1 MPYGHLLDYLLRDS
15 LVQLREAKA
24 PPIPLPPR
32 YDMNASCEYHSGML
46 GHSIENCNVFK
57 HKVQDLIDSKAI
69 SFAQAV
75 PNVMNNPARASTSAM
90 PQSEQW

>member
-1 MPYGHLLDYLLRDS
+1 MPYGNLLAYLLRDS

-24 PPIPLPPR
+24 PPIPLSPG
-32 YDMNASCEYHSGML
+32 YDMNANCEYHSGTL
-46 GHSIENCNVFK
+46 GHSIENCNVFN

-69 SFAQAV
+69 SFVPAV
-75 PNVMNNPARASTSAM
+75 PNVMNNPARASTYAM